1 MTSNQERSASPLSRA
16 SLVAYAVLIVYASLY
31 PFSDWHFENLAAFSA
46 QLSQWPRY
54 WSKFDAIVNVL
65 GYIPFGVLLVF
76 SLYPRLRSAW
86 SFLLA
91 SLSVCSMSLL
101 MESIQFF
108 LPNRVTSLLDLI
120 TNASGGILGALL
132 GVLLVPFILE
142 SGRLQ
147 TLRTQ
152 WLQRESSPELVV
164 LGLWPLAQIFPQ
176 AFLFGHGQIL
186 PVLSLW
192 CEEYLDVTIDL
203 SAYLRHGIELSPE
216 TYLLSET
223 IITACACTGAILIC
237 LSLLNR
243 AAPKFALACLLLIA
257 GLAVKALSSALMFQ
271 PENAF
276 LWLAPGAKGGILI
289 STIMLYGFSFA
300 PSHAQ
305 RRLAVLLLGIS
316 LLMVNLIPSNPY
328 FLNTLQTMVQ
338 GKMLN
343 FYGAAQFL
351 SVAWPFIAIWYLLKH
366 QKINQVQPNKL
377 NKQ

>member
-1 MTSNQERSASPLSRA
+1 MALNQELSASPLSRA

-31 PFSDWHFENLAAFSA
+31 PFSDWHFENLAAFTA

-54 WSKFDAIVNVL
+54 WSKFDAIVNVI

-76 SLYPRLRSAW
+76 SLYPLLRSRW

-91 SLSVCSMSLL
+91 SLSVCGMSLL

-120 TNASGGILGALL
+120 TNAAGGILGALC
-132 GVLLVPFILE
+132 GVLLIPLILE

-147 TLRTQ
+147 SLRTK

-192 CEEYLDVTIDL
+192 CEEYLDVNIDL

-223 IITACACTGAILIC
+223 IITASACTGAILIC

-243 AAPKFALACLLLIA
+243 HAPKFALACLLLIA
-257 GLAVKALSSALMFQ
+257 GLAFKALSTALMFQ

-276 LWLAPGAKGGILI
+276 LWLAPGAKGGIFI

-351 SVAWPFIAIWYLLKH
+351 SVTWPFIAIWYLLKYQAST
-366 QKINQVQPNKL
+366 QKAQTT
-377 NKQ
+377 

>member
-1 MTSNQERSASPLSRA
+1 MAQSNDLTASPLSRA
-16 SLVAYAVLIVYASLY
+16 SLVAYAVLIIYASLY
-31 PFSDWHFENLAAFSA
+31 PFSDWHFGNLAAYSA
-46 QLSQWPRY
+46 QITQWPRY
-54 WSKFDAIVNVL
+54 WSQFDAVVNVL
-65 GYIPFGVLLVF
+65 GYIPFGILLVF
-76 SLYPRLRSAW
+76 SIYPRLKTGW
-86 SFLLA
+86 SFLTA
-91 SLSVCSMSLL
+91 SIIVCGMSLL

-108 LPNRVTSLLDLI
+108 LPNRVTSLLDLL
-120 TNASGGILGALL
+120 TNAAGGIT
-132 GVLLVPFILE
+132 GVLCGLLLVPTILK

-147 TLRTQ
+147 SLRTK

-186 PVLSLW
+186 PVVSLW
-192 CEEYLDVTIDL
+192 CEEYLDITIDL
-203 SAYLRHGIELSPE
+203 SDYLRHGVEFSAE
-216 TYLLSET
+216 TYLLAET
-223 IITACACTGAILIC
+223 IITACACTGAILLC
-237 LSLLNR
+237 LSLLTR
-243 AAPKFALACLLLIA
+243 HAPKFALACLLLIA

-276 LWLAPGAKGGILI
+276 LWLAPGAQGGILI

-305 RRLAVLLLGIS
+305 RRLALLLLCLS
-316 LLMVNLIPSNPY
+316 LLLVNLIPSNPY

-351 SVAWPFIAIWYLLKH
+351 SIAWPFIAIWYLFKH
-366 QKINQVQPNKL
+366 QHTIETK
-377 NKQ
+377 

>member
-1 MTSNQERSASPLSRA
+1 MTPKHDQTASPLSRA

-31 PFSDWHFENLAAFSA
+31 PFSDWQFENLAAFSA
-46 QLSQWPRY
+46 QISQWPRY
-54 WSKFDAIVNVL
+54 WSKFDAIVNVI
-65 GYIPFGVLLVF
+65 GYIPFGALLVF
-76 SLYPRLRSAW
+76 SIYPLMKLRW

-91 SLSVCSMSLL
+91 CLLVGSMSLL
-101 MESIQFF
+101 MESIQYF

-120 TNASGGILGALL
+120 TNAAGGFIGALC
-132 GVLLVPFILE
+132 GVLLLPYILE

-147 TLRTQ
+147 SLRTL

-186 PVLSLW
+186 PIISLW
-192 CEEYLDVTIDL
+192 CEEYLDVSIDL
-203 SAYLRHGIELSPE
+203 SAYLRHGVELSPE

-243 AAPKFALACLLLIA
+243 NAPKFALACLLLIA

-305 RRLAVLLLGIS
+305 RRLAVLLLLIS

-351 SVAWPFIAIWYLLKH
+351 SVTWPFIAIWYLLKNH
-366 QKINQVQPNKL
+366 NIIKPQNNRKN
-377 NKQ
+377 

>member
-1 MTSNQERSASPLSRA
+1 MTSKPDLTASPLSRA

-31 PFSDWHFENLAAFSA
+31 PFSDWQFENLAAFSA
-46 QLSQWPRY
+46 QISQWPRY
-54 WSKFDAIVNVL
+54 WSKFDAIVNVI
-65 GYIPFGVLLVF
+65 GYIPFGVLIVF
-76 SLYPRLRSAW
+76 SLYPLLKSRW

-91 SLSVCSMSLL
+91 CVCVAGMSLL
-101 MESIQFF
+101 MESIQYF
-108 LPNRVTSLLDLI
+108 LPNRVTSLLDLL
-120 TNASGGILGALL
+120 TNAAGGVLGALC
-132 GVLLVPFILE
+132 GVLLVPYVLE
-142 SGRLQ
+142 NGRLQ
-147 TLRTQ
+147 LLRTQ

-186 PVLSLW
+186 PIISLW
-192 CEEYLDVTIDL
+192 CEEYLDVSIDL

-243 AAPKFALACLLLIA
+243 HAPKFALACLLLIA

-351 SVAWPFIAIWYLLKH
+351 SVTWPFLAIWYLLKH
-366 QKINQVQPNKL
+366 QQANHL
-377 NKQ
+377 TRTT

>member
-1 MTSNQERSASPLSRA
+1 MASNQAHSASPLSRA

-31 PFSDWHFENLAAFSA
+31 PFSDWHFENLAAFTA

-54 WSKFDAIVNVL
+54 WSKFDAIVNVI

-76 SLYPRLRSAW
+76 SLYPLLRSRW

-91 SLSVCSMSLL
+91 SLSVCGMSLL

-120 TNASGGILGALL
+120 TNAAGGILGALC
-132 GVLLVPFILE
+132 GVLLIPLILE

-147 TLRTQ
+147 SLRTK

-164 LGLWPLAQIFPQ
+164 LGLWPLSQIFPQ

-192 CEEYLDVTIDL
+192 CEEYLDVNIDL

-223 IITACACTGAILIC
+223 IITASACTGAILIC

-243 AAPKFALACLLLIA
+243 HAPKFALACLLLIA
-257 GLAVKALSSALMFQ
+257 GLAVKALSTALMFQ

-276 LWLAPGAKGGILI
+276 LWLAPGAKGGIFI

-351 SVAWPFIAIWYLLKH
+351 SVTWPFIAIWYLLKYQPST
-366 QKINQVQPNKL
+366 QKAQTT
-377 NKQ
+377 

>member
-1 MTSNQERSASPLSRA
+1 MTSNQDRSASPLSRA

-132 GVLLVPFILE
+132 GVLLVPLILE

-351 SVAWPFIAIWYLLKH
+351 SLTWPFIAIWYLLKH
-366 QKINQVQPNKL
+366 QQTPQKAEMN
-377 NKQ
+377 

>member
-1 MTSNQERSASPLSRA
+1 MTSKPDLTASPLSRA

-31 PFSDWHFENLAAFSA
+31 PFSDWQFENLAAFSA
-46 QLSQWPRY
+46 QISQWPRY
-54 WSKFDAIVNVL
+54 WSQFDAIVNVI

-76 SLYPRLRSAW
+76 SLYPLLKLRW

-91 SLSVCSMSLL
+91 CVCVAGMSLL
-101 MESIQFF
+101 MESIQYF
-108 LPNRVTSLLDLI
+108 LPNRVTSLLDLL
-120 TNASGGILGALL
+120 TNAAGGILGALC
-132 GVLLVPFILE
+132 GVLLVPYVLE
-142 SGRLQ
+142 NGRLRS
-147 TLRTQ
+147 LRAQ

-186 PVLSLW
+186 PIISLW

-243 AAPKFALACLLLIA
+243 HAPKFALACFLLIA

-351 SVAWPFIAIWYLLKH
+351 SVTWPFLAIWYLLKH
-366 QKINQVQPNKL
+366 QQANHL
-377 NKQ
+377 TRTT

>member
-1 MTSNQERSASPLSRA
+1 MPSNKDLTASPLSRA

-76 SLYPRLRSAW
+76 SVYPRLRSRW

-91 SLSVCSMSLL
+91 SISVCSMSLL

-120 TNASGGILGALL
+120 TNASGGILGAWC
-132 GVLLVPFILE
+132 GVMLVPFILE

-147 TLRTQ
+147 SLRNK
-152 WLQRESSPELVV
+152 WLQRESPPELVV

-243 AAPKFALACLLLIA
+243 SAPKLALACSLLIA

-351 SVAWPFIAIWYLLKH
+351 SLTWPFIAIWYLLKH
-366 QKINQVQPNKL
+366 QQAPQKAEMT
-377 NKQ
+377 

>member
-1 MTSNQERSASPLSRA
+1 MTSNQDRSASPLSRA

-76 SLYPRLRSAW
+76 SVYPRLRSAW

-132 GVLLVPFILE
+132 GVLLVPLILE

-147 TLRTQ
+147 TLRTR

-243 AAPKFALACLLLIA
+243 GAPKFALACLLLIA

-366 QKINQVQPNKL
+366 QKINQIQPNKL

>member
-1 MTSNQERSASPLSRA
+1 MTSKPDLTASPLSRA

-31 PFSDWHFENLAAFSA
+31 PFSDWQFENLAAFSA
-46 QLSQWPRY
+46 QISQWPRY
-54 WSKFDAIVNVL
+54 WSKFDAIVNVI

-76 SLYPRLRSAW
+76 SLYPLLKLRW

-91 SLSVCSMSLL
+91 CMCVAGMSLL
-101 MESIQFF
+101 MESIQYF
-108 LPNRVTSLLDLI
+108 LPNRVTSLLDLL
-120 TNASGGILGALL
+120 TNAAGGVLGALC
-132 GVLLVPFILE
+132 GVLLVPYVLE
-142 SGRLQ
+142 NGRLQ
-147 TLRTQ
+147 LLRTQ

-186 PVLSLW
+186 PIISLW
-192 CEEYLDVTIDL
+192 CEEYLDVNIDL

-243 AAPKFALACLLLIA
+243 HAPKFALACLLLIA

-351 SVAWPFIAIWYLLKH
+351 SVTWPFLAIWYLLKH
-366 QKINQVQPNKL
+366 QPANHL
-377 NKQ
+377 TRTT

>member
-1 MTSNQERSASPLSRA
+1 MASNQELSASPLSRA

-31 PFSDWHFENLAAFSA
+31 PFSDWHFENLAAFTA

-54 WSKFDAIVNVL
+54 WSKFDAIVNVI

-76 SLYPRLRSAW
+76 SLYPLLRSRW

-91 SLSVCSMSLL
+91 SLSVCGMSLL

-120 TNASGGILGALL
+120 TNAAGGILGALC
-132 GVLLVPFILE
+132 GVLLIPLILE

-147 TLRTQ
+147 SLRTK

-192 CEEYLDVTIDL
+192 CEEYLDVNIDL

-223 IITACACTGAILIC
+223 IITASACTGAILIC

-243 AAPKFALACLLLIA
+243 HAPKFALACLLLIA
-257 GLAVKALSSALMFQ
+257 GLAVKALSTALMFQ

-276 LWLAPGAKGGILI
+276 LWMAPGAKGGIFI

-351 SVAWPFIAIWYLLKH
+351 SVTWPFIAIWYLLKYQPST
-366 QKINQVQPNKL
+366 QKAQTT
-377 NKQ
+377 

>member
-1 MTSNQERSASPLSRA
+1 MTSNQDLTASPLSRA

-31 PFSDWHFENLAAFSA
+31 PFSDWQFENLPAFYA

-76 SLYPRLRSAW
+76 SLYPLLRSRW
-86 SFLLA
+86 SFLFA
-91 SLSVCSMSLL
+91 SLCVCGLSLL
-101 MESIQFF
+101 MESIQYL
-108 LPNRVTSLLDLI
+108 LPGRVTSLLDLI
-120 TNASGGILGALL
+120 TNAAGGVFGALCGALL
-132 GVLLVPFILE
+132 VPYVLE

-147 TLRTQ
+147 TLRTK

-186 PVLSLW
+186 PIISLW

-203 SAYLRHGIELSPE
+203 SAYIRHGVELSPE

-243 AAPKFALACLLLIA
+243 NAPKFALACLLLLA

-305 RRLAVLLLGIS
+305 RRLALLLLLIS

-351 SVAWPFIAIWYLLKH
+351 SVTWPFIMIWYLLKNYA
-366 QKINQVQPNKL
+366 QKQST
-377 NKQ
+377 